1 MLTYKAQL
9 DRARKASL
17 DQKSAYA
24 APEASDRVDEAV
36 EGLMRPRSRPTPE
49 SQSAGVG
56 LGMALMQSMR
66 PQARPE
72 DTAEKAPSTSPRPQP
87 RYETDF
93 RGTMGPTGD
102 LADDSSFTAA
112 IEDLAE
118 RRGISPSE
126 LYKIIQGE
134 SGFNPRAQ
142 NASGATGL
150 FQFMPGTA
158 RELGVSTSE
167 IRNMAPTEQVALY
180 DEYLERWDY
189 SSSNRLGIMQAA
201 PAFAN
206 REPEAVIYEQGS
218 AAWRQNPGWR
228 ELDDG
233 PITVRSINS
242 YYARQR

>member
-1 MLTYKAQL
+1 MSAYKAQL
-9 DRARKASL
+9 DRARKATL

-24 APEASDRVDEAV
+24 APEASERVDEAV
-36 EGLMRPRSRPTPE
+36 EGLMRPRARPQPE
-49 SQSAGVG
+49 TASAAGG

-72 DTAEKAPSTSPRPQP
+72 DTAEKAPSTSPRPEP

-93 RGTMGPTGD
+93 RGTVEPTGD

-118 RRGISPSE
+118 RRGISTSE
-126 LYKIIQGE
+126 LYKVIQGE

-167 IRNMAPTEQVALY
+167 IRNMTPTEQVALY